1 MKIGIVTALSLTG
14 VLAAGAAAFAVNSN
28 VLNGTSDLASGI
40 TATSIE
46 SSSVD
51 PMASPNTTSSAT
63 GITTFAAG
71 DSGSVIMEVRSGAI
85 VVKDVI
91 ANSNWT
97 AESPMTM
104 PNGAVQVHFNS
115 GTSRTELNA
124 TLVDGAIKVSVT
136 DDSGTSSPIGSQPNK
151 PGKSTSTMPPSNNSD
166 VSGGLTPGKS
176 NSSYD
181 DDDDDEHD
189 DDDDEHDDDEHDD
202 DDDEHDDDEH
212 DDDDDDD

>member
-202 DDDEHDDDEH
+202 EH
-212 DDDDDDD
+212 DDDD